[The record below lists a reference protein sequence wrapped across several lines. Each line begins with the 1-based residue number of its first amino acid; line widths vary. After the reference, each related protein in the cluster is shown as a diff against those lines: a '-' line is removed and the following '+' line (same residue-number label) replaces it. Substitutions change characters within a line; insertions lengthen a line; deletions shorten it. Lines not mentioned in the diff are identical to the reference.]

1 MCLWHVCVSVCICV
15 CGCILS
21 VYMCT
26 RTCVCVHL
34 SEYVH
39 VCAFGVSLCV
49 TSSCRQWLVDGV
61 KVLSVEDLCSY
72 SYKVR
77 CESTHLTSFSV
88 IVDIV
93 EVNSLMCVVGSGH
106 CLLCCNRRRRSSSGV
121 WLAMWVQECSQDV
134 PSSHSPSTPSPS
146 LPLSCTYN

>member
-1 MCLWHVCVSVCICV
+1 MHVSVCV
-15 CGCILS
+15 WLHIL
-21 VYMCT
+21 
-26 RTCVCVHL
+26 CVCVNMHMCVGVFL
-34 SEYVH
+34 SEYMH
-39 VCAFGVSLCV
+39 MCAFGVSLCV
-49 TSSCRQWLVDGV
+49 TSCCRKWLVDGI
-61 KVLSVEDLCSY
+61 KVLSVKDLGSY

-93 EVNSLMCVVGSGH
+93 EVNTLMCVVGSIGTV
-106 CLLCCNRRRRSSSGV
+106 CYVCNRRRRSSSGV
-121 WLAMWVQECSQDV
+121 WLAMWVQECSQDA